1 MGDFCTCSLRLN
13 QLITPVWKHFP
24 HLETSGNLHFTMATI
39 TLRQEGG
46 SHNFQERQ
54 ITVENKSVMVGR
66 SSESKKPHPGN
77 ATFSTLGIAGEQA
90 VLSWEDYTRWFY
102 LKNLDVST
110 GCTLNDEDVGFD
122 DMVEI
127 INADRVEFGGLSGIE
142 TVRAIIMLELDAG
155 VGKSLQRLGQVEP
168 EIKIK
173 SKSFL
178 WLAQEAEWKRLMRR
192 EDMRWMAEKEQEKKQ
207 KEKKE
212 KDRE

>member
-1 MGDFCTCSLRLN
+1 
-13 QLITPVWKHFP
+13 
-24 HLETSGNLHFTMATI
+24 
-39 TLRQEGG
+39 
-46 SHNFQERQ
+46 
-54 ITVENKSVMVGR
+54 MVGR
-66 SSESKKPHPGN
+66 SSESKKPQPGN

-90 VLSWEDYTRWFY
+90 VLSYDDYTRRFY

-110 GCTLNDEDVGFD
+110 GCTLNDEDVGFYD
-122 DMVEI
+122 VVDI
-127 INADRVEFGGLSGIE
+127 INADRVEFGGMSGIE

-155 VGKSLQRLGQVEP
+155 VEKSLQRLGQVEP

>member
-1 MGDFCTCSLRLN
+1 M
-13 QLITPVWKHFP
+13 
-24 HLETSGNLHFTMATI
+24 
-39 TLRQEGG
+39 
-46 SHNFQERQ
+46 
-54 ITVENKSVMVGR
+54 
-66 SSESKKPHPGN
+66 
-77 ATFSTLGIAGEQA
+77 TFSTLGIAGEQA
-90 VLSWEDYTRWFY
+90 VLSYDDYTRRFY

-110 GCTLNDEDVGFD
+110 GCTLNDEDVGFHD
-122 DMVEI
+122 VVEI

-155 VGKSLQRLGQVEP
+155 VEKSLQRLGQVEP
-168 EIKIK
+168 EIKTK
-173 SKSFL
+173 SESLL

>member
-1 MGDFCTCSLRLN
+1 
-13 QLITPVWKHFP
+13 
-24 HLETSGNLHFTMATI
+24 MATI

-54 ITVENKSVMVGR
+54 IKVENRSVLVGR

-90 VLSWEDYTRWFY
+90 VLSWEDYTRRFY

-110 GCTLNDEDVGFD
+110 GCTLNDEDVGFHD
-122 DMVEI
+122 VVEI

-173 SKSFL
+173 TKSKSFL
-178 WLAQEAEWKRLMRR
+178 WLAQEAEWKRMMRR

-212 KDRE
+212 KDREWLSFK